1 VRDPLRVSKDR
12 AARASLGRAGE
23 ERAEAYLTGL
33 GFRIL
38 ARQHRCRRG
47 EVDLVAEEGDCLCF
61 VEVRARSPGP
71 VGPLESVTV
80 PKQRRVILAA
90 LDYLVRHGIPVT
102 GARAMRFDVVEI
114 HRTPEGELRPELCRN
129 AFEGSE

>member
-1 VRDPLRVSKDR
+1 M
-12 AARASLGRAGE
+12 AAAHLE
-23 ERAEAYLTGL
+23 GL

-47 EVDLVAEEGDCLCF
+47 EVDLVAEEGECLCF
-61 VEVRARSPGP
+61 VEVRTRSPGP

-80 PKQRRVILAA
+80 PKQKRVIRAA

-102 GARAMRFDVVEI
+102 GARAMRFDVVEV
-114 HRTPEGELRPELCRN
+114 HHTREGELRVELCRD
-129 AFEGSE
+129 AFEGLE

>member
-1 VRDPLRVSKDR
+1 M
-12 AARASLGRAGE
+12 
-23 ERAEAYLTGL
+23 AEAFLTGL

-38 ARQHRCRRG
+38 ARQHRCRWG

-61 VEVRARSPGP
+61 VEVRTRNPGP
-71 VGPLESVTV
+71 VNPLESVTV
-80 PKQRRVILAA
+80 RKQRRVVRAA
-90 LDYLVRHGIPVT
+90 LDYLVRQAIPVT

-114 HRTPEGELRPELCRN
+114 QRTPDGEMRASLCRD